1 MSQRN
6 QTIAVVAGEASGE
19 LLAIDLIRHIK
30 ALRPELRIIAVGGD
44 KMAQLDVEILADN
57 AAFQVMGLVEI
68 LADLPALIKAK
79 NRLVNSLLEEAPAI
93 FIGIDAPELNF
104 AIAKKLHPKGI
115 PVVHYASPSVWAW
128 RPKRVHKMARFID
141 HLLTLFPFEPAL
153 YADTTINTY
162 FVGHP
167 LAQQIPLAIDKS
179 QAKQKLGLDPDGF
192 TLALMPGSRRREIE
206 TLMPYFAAC
215 AQQLAQPDWHI
226 VSSAVSPEKQQMAAD
241 MAQQHG
247 LNVHWVEDS
256 QAALKA
262 ADFALVGSGTVALEA
277 MLCKTPMV
285 VAYKIA
291 ALSYH
296 IVRLFKLMQ
305 LPYYSLPNVL
315 YGGFLVPEVM
325 QKDLSVAQLLLTTR
339 QCLQR
344 QQRQSVRADFERLH
358 RQLLSPTPDAAAQV
372 VCQILDDL

>member
-1 MSQRN
+1 MSARH

-19 LLAIDLIRHIK
+19 LLAIDLIK
-30 ALRPELRIIAVGGD
+30 QLKLLRPELHIIAVGGD
-44 KMAQLDVEILADN
+44 KIAQLDVAMLADN

-79 NRLVNSLLEEAPAI
+79 NRLVDQLLVKKPDLY
-93 FIGIDAPELNF
+93 IGIDAPELNF
-104 AIAKKLHPKGI
+104 AIAKKLHRKGI
-115 PVVHYASPSVWAW
+115 QIVHYVSPSVWAW
-128 RPKRVHKMARFID
+128 RPKRVYKMARFID
-141 HLLTLFPFEPAL
+141 YLLTLLPFEPAL
-153 YADTTINTY
+153 YADTAIKTR

-167 LAQQIPLAIDKS
+167 LAQQIPLKIDKNR
-179 QAKQKLGLDPDGF
+179 AKNDLGLKPNQM

-215 AQQLAQPDWHI
+215 AQQLVQPDWHI
-226 VSSAVSPEKQQMAAD
+226 ISSAVSPEKQQMAAD
-241 MAQQHG
+241 IAQQYG

-256 QAALKA
+256 QAVLKA

-339 QCLQR
+339 QCLQH

-358 RQLLSPTPDAAAQV
+358 RQLLPPVNGSAAQAIAD
-372 VCQILDDL
+372 ILGDL